1 MALIKFYYFLFG
13 LIAIVGGAMGYA
25 RAQSKA
31 SLIAGAISGALLI
44 LAGLLMPSL
53 VGSILALVVSVLL
66 LAYFARSYVAKRK
79 PMPAIPMIA
88 FSAIGLVLSVIAIS
102 MLHGS

>member
-1 MALIKFYYFLFG
+1 MALIKIYYFLFG
-13 LIAIVGGAMGYA
+13 LVAIVGGAMGYA
-25 RAQSKA
+25 KAQSKP
-31 SLIAGAISGALLI
+31 SLIAGGISGALLI

-53 VGSILALVVSVLL
+53 VGSILALVVSLLL

-88 FSAIGLVLSVIAIS
+88 FSAVGLVLSVIAIS

>member
-1 MALIKFYYFLFG
+1 MALIKIYYFLFG
-13 LIAIVGGAMGYA
+13 LVAIVGGAMGYA

-31 SLIAGAISGALLI
+31 SLIAGGISGALLI
-44 LAGLLMPSL
+44 LAGLLMPNL
-53 VGSILALVVSVLL
+53 VGSILALVVSLLL
-66 LAYFARSYVAKRK
+66 LAYFTRSYVAKPK

-102 MLHGS
+102 MFHGS